1 MLLGED
7 AENILLESKAAVFGV
22 GGVGGHCVDA
32 LVRCGLGRIAIF
44 DSAKVK
50 PSNLNRQICAK
61 KSTVGM
67 KKVEAMSL
75 HIADVSD
82 CITEAFDCFV
92 TRENAEELIP
102 ADADIIIDAVDNVTA
117 KISLIEAASRWVRAT
132 DLSRTKFALR
142 ISLKQASTRF
152 PALCAENCASAV

>member
-1 MLLGED
+1 MRETFYRTAMLLGED

-82 CITEAFDCFV
+82 CIT
-92 TRENAEELIP
+92 L
-102 ADADIIIDAVDNVTA
+102 
-117 KISLIEAASRWVRAT
+117 SLIH
-132 DLSRTKFALR
+132 
-142 ISLKQASTRF
+142 ISEPTRR
-152 PALCAENCASAV
+152 S

>member
-1 MLLGED
+1 MRETFYRTAMLLGED
-7 AENILLESKAAVFGV
+7 AENILLESKAAVF
-22 GGVGGHCVDA
+22 GVGGHCVDA

-75 HIADVSD
+75 HIAEVS
-82 CITEAFDCFV
+82 
-92 TRENAEELIP
+92 
-102 ADADIIIDAVDNVTA
+102 
-117 KISLIEAASRWVRAT
+117 SLA
-132 DLSRTKFALR
+132 
-142 ISLKQASTRF
+142 
-152 PALCAENCASAV
+152 

>member
-1 MLLGED
+1 MLTQFSRTELLLGKEAMD
-7 AENILLESKAAVFGV
+7 KLAASRVAVFGV

-75 HIADVSD
+75 HIADVSRD
-82 CITEAFDCFV
+82 HRTPH
-92 TRENAEELIP
+92 LSIP
-102 ADADIIIDAVDNVTA
+102 VTA
-117 KISLIEAASRWVRAT
+117 WL
-132 DLSRTKFALR
+132 
-142 ISLKQASTRF
+142 
-152 PALCAENCASAV
+152 

>member
-1 MLLGED
+1 MLVHSPEKPKTAEQSRCKGIRRYGFGMRETFYRTAMLLGED

-61 KSTVGM
+61 
-67 KKVEAMSL
+67 
-75 HIADVSD
+75 
-82 CITEAFDCFV
+82 
-92 TRENAEELIP
+92 NP
-102 ADADIIIDAVDNVTA
+102 
-117 KISLIEAASRWVRAT
+117 
-132 DLSRTKFALR
+132 
-142 ISLKQASTRF
+142 
-152 PALCAENCASAV
+152 P